1 MLQLCYLWG
10 AIVGAMGV
18 MGWVRVRA
26 AKGIVNFELGTSY
39 KLAPAGGKKIMQ
51 RVKLTIKQYY
61 FLQGLIKQSIIT
73 NVFYKDNHIVIIE
86 LSEDDMDKIR
96 DLALDY
102 LDIYGFDKDYEL
114 TESGKL
120 AEELVDK
127 LYT

>member
-1 MLQLCYLWG
+1 
-10 AIVGAMGV
+10 
-18 MGWVRVRA
+18 
-26 AKGIVNFELGTSY
+26 
-39 KLAPAGGKKIMQ
+39 MQ

-61 FLQGLIKQSIIT
+61 FLQNLIKQSIIT

-86 LSEDDMDKIR
+86 LSEDDDMDKMR

-102 LDIYGFDKDYEL
+102 LDIYGFDKDYKL

>member
-1 MLQLCYLWG
+1 
-10 AIVGAMGV
+10 
-18 MGWVRVRA
+18 
-26 AKGIVNFELGTSY
+26 
-39 KLAPAGGKKIMQ
+39 MQ

-61 FLQGLIKQSIIT
+61 FLQDLIKQSIIT

-114 TESGKL
+114 TESGTLDVDVLQAIKKL
-120 AEELVDK
+120 NRGNNII
-127 LYT
+127 

>member
-1 MLQLCYLWG
+1 
-10 AIVGAMGV
+10 
-18 MGWVRVRA
+18 
-26 AKGIVNFELGTSY
+26 
-39 KLAPAGGKKIMQ
+39 MQ

-61 FLQGLIKQSIIT
+61 FLQDLIKQSIT
-73 NVFYKDNHIVIIE
+73 NVFY
-86 LSEDDMDKIR
+86 MDKIR

-102 LDIYGFDKDYEL
+102 LDIYGFDKDYKL